1 MSTSPTLQEIAWH
14 RTFGMLIGAID
25 QPNFWQTVVRRV
37 SDVLRF
43 DNWVALLFK
52 DGRPYLLDESP
63 AEDGGPDP
71 LFQDYL
77 GGIYLIDPFYRVNCE
92 QAQNGLFQLRDVA
105 PDCFEQTEYYQRY
118 FHLNVVADEIQ
129 FNCRIDD
136 RQLVCLSFGSRTPIT
151 QDEVAHLALFQP
163 WMEALIRQR
172 LLHGQHD
179 PHPPRVPSHQGLE
192 NLKATLTSR
201 EFDICQ
207 LMLSGHSS
215 KRIAD
220 LRGISVDTVKTH
232 RRHIYSKLGIK
243 TQSELFSSLLPS

>member
-1 MSTSPTLQEIAWH
+1 MTPTLQEIAWH
-14 RTFGMLIGAID
+14 RTFGILIGAIG

-37 SDVLRF
+37 SDVLHF
-43 DNWVALLFK
+43 DNWVALLFE

-77 GGIYLIDPFYRVNCE
+77 RGIYLIDPFYRVNCE
-92 QAQNGLFQLRDVA
+92 QAQSGLFQLRDVA
-105 PDCFEQTEYYQRY
+105 PDCFEQTDYYQRY

-129 FNCRIDD
+129 FNCRIDE
-136 RQLVCLSFGSRTPIT
+136 RRLVCLSFGSRTSISN
-151 QDEVAHLALFQP
+151 DEVAHLALFQP
-163 WMEALIRQR
+163 WMQALID
-172 LLHGQHD
+172 QHIARS
-179 PHPPRVPSHQGLE
+179 PQAEPPLRAPSHHGLE
-192 NLKATLTSR
+192 TLRTALTPR

-220 LRGISVDTVKTH
+220 LLVISVDTVKTH
-232 RRHIYSKLGIK
+232 RRHIYSKLGIN
-243 TQSELFSSLLPS
+243 TQSELFSSLLSP

>member
-1 MSTSPTLQEIAWH
+1 MTPTLHEIAWH
-14 RTFGMLIGAID
+14 RTFGILIGAIG

-37 SDVLRF
+37 SDVLQF
-43 DNWVALLFK
+43 DNWVALLFL
-52 DGRPYLLDESP
+52 DARPHLLDESP

-77 GGIYLIDPFYRVNCE
+77 RGIYMVDPFYRVNCE
-92 QAQNGLFQLRDVA
+92 QAQSGLFQLRDVA

-118 FHLNVVADEIQ
+118 FRLNVVADEIQ

-136 RQLVCLSFGSRTPIT
+136 RQLVCLSFGSRTPISN
-151 QDEVAHLALFQP
+151 DEIAHLALFQG
-163 WMEALIRQR
+163 WMDALIRQ
-172 LLHGQHD
+172 HMAHSPPD
-179 PHPPRVPSHQGLE
+179 PQPLRSQSQQGLE
-192 NLKATLTSR
+192 NLRTVLTPR

-220 LRGISVDTVKTH
+220 LSDISVDTVKTH
-232 RRHIYSKLGIK
+232 RRHIYSKLGIN
-243 TQSELFSSLLPS
+243 TQSELFCFFLSP